1 MANFL
6 QSGRFEYGECG
17 SRLYGEMHRT
27 VKATV
32 GQPAPLLSIAE
43 SGWGYLIWVKGR
55 VDPMNVNKDE
65 VHDPPEFEQ

>member
-1 MANFL
+1 
-6 QSGRFEYGECG
+6 
-17 SRLYGEMHRT
+17 MHRT

-43 SGWGYLIWVKGR
+43 GGWGYLICVKGR

-65 VHDPPEFEQ
+65 VHDPPRFEQ